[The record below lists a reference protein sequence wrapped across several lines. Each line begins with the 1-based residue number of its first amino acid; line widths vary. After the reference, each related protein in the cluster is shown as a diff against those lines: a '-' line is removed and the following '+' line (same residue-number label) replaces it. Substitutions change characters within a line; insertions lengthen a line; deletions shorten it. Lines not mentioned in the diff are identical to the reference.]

1 MTIIRRRLPGTPDL
15 RHTINLLKFAS
26 IVSLT
31 VGMMLAS
38 TALAERR
45 PVLDQI
51 KVPHNYY
58 FREMYLPQLTSGPSA
73 LAWTP
78 DGEALVYSMQG
89 SLWLQAIESD
99 TATQLTAGPGYDFQ
113 PDVSPDGSE
122 VVFVRY
128 LADALEIH
136 RLNLASGETSAL
148 TTGGAVN
155 LEPRWSPDGGR
166 LTFVSTRDTGRF
178 HVFVGEL
185 SDGQTWLASSLARK
199 YKRQLP
205 DDILKTLGVDGES
218 S

>member
-1 MTIIRRRLPGTPDL
+1 MTIFCRSLPGTPDL

-26 IVSLT
+26 IICLAI
-31 VGMMLAS
+31 GMMFTS

-73 LAWTP
+73 LSWTP
-78 DGEALVYSMQG
+78 DGKAIIYSMQG
-89 SLWLQAIESD
+89 SIWLQAIDSD

-113 PDVSPDGSE
+113 PDVSPDGTE

-128 LADALEIH
+128 LADALAIH
-136 RLNLASGETSAL
+136 RLNLESGATSAP

-155 LEPRWSPDGGR
+155 LEPRWSPDGSR
-166 LTFVSTRDTGRF
+166 LAFVSTRGAGRF

-185 SDGQTWLASSLARK
+185 SDGQLTAMPVVEER
-199 YKRQLP
+199 
-205 DDILKTLGVDGES
+205 ES
-218 S
+218 SIE